1 MNNVA
6 KGAALMA
13 GVTYEIKLNNGLYEL
28 LTNETGAKTLQNN
41 MNIVGPITYT
51 PEELAFADKI
61 MKENGMEAKGING
74 AIKPLEVKERDPS
87 GGSTDVGDVSY
98 IVPEIT
104 LMATTA
110 PYESP
115 ALLGCCS

>member
-6 KGAALMA
+6 KGAALMVVVA
-13 GVTYEIKLNNGLYEL
+13 YEIKLNNGLYEL

-61 MKENGMEAKGING
+61 MKMVWKQKA
-74 AIKPLEVKERDPS
+74 
-87 GGSTDVGDVSY
+87 
-98 IVPEIT
+98 
-104 LMATTA
+104 
-110 PYESP
+110 
-115 ALLGCCS
+115 

>member
-1 MNNVA
+1 
-6 KGAALMA
+6 LDHI
-13 GVTYEIKLNNGLYEL
+13 Y
-28 LTNETGAKTLQNN
+28 
-41 MNIVGPITYT
+41 

-74 AIKPLEVKERDPS
+74 AIKPLEVKEKIL
-87 GGSTDVGDVSY
+87 GSTDVGDVSY

-115 ALLGCCS
+115 WHSWVVVASGG

>member
-41 MNIVGPITYT
+41 MNIVGHYIYS
-51 PEELAFADKI
+51 EELAFADKI
-61 MKENGMEAKGING
+61 MKEMEAKGING
-74 AIKPLEVKERDPS
+74 P
-87 GGSTDVGDVSY
+87 
-98 IVPEIT
+98 
-104 LMATTA
+104 
-110 PYESP
+110 
-115 ALLGCCS
+115 

>member
-13 GVTYEIKLNNGLYEL
+13 GVAYEIKLNNGLYEL

-51 PEELAFADKI
+51 PEELALLHERKWYGSKRHKWSHKTTGSKEKI
-61 MKENGMEAKGING
+61 LQA
-74 AIKPLEVKERDPS
+74 VQ
-87 GGSTDVGDVSY
+87 
-98 IVPEIT
+98 
-104 LMATTA
+104 LM
-110 PYESP
+110 
-115 ALLGCCS
+115 

>member
-1 MNNVA
+1 
-6 KGAALMA
+6 
-13 GVTYEIKLNNGLYEL
+13 
-28 LTNETGAKTLQNN
+28 LTHK
-41 MNIVGPITYT
+41 
-51 PEELAFADKI
+51 
-61 MKENGMEAKGING
+61 KGING
-74 AIKPLEVKERDPS
+74 LKPLKREDPS

-115 ALLGCCS
+115 CCS

>member
-1 MNNVA
+1 MFIKMAAKFNVIPEELASGYGYVTLKKWCKVTERMNNVA

-51 PEELAFADKI
+51 LK
-61 MKENGMEAKGING
+61 N
-74 AIKPLEVKERDPS
+74 
-87 GGSTDVGDVSY
+87 
-98 IVPEIT
+98 
-104 LMATTA
+104 
-110 PYESP
+110 
-115 ALLGCCS
+115 

>member
-1 MNNVA
+1 
-6 KGAALMA
+6 
-13 GVTYEIKLNNGLYEL
+13 
-28 LTNETGAKTLQNN
+28 
-41 MNIVGPITYT
+41 
-51 PEELAFADKI
+51 

-74 AIKPLEVKERDPS
+74 AIKPLEIKEDPS

-115 ALLGCCS
+115 WHWVVVASGGMSIGHMLFASKSLGLPWLIYLKRTITKRHKRVLQKKRKGKPCYLMVLQYQKHKYLKN